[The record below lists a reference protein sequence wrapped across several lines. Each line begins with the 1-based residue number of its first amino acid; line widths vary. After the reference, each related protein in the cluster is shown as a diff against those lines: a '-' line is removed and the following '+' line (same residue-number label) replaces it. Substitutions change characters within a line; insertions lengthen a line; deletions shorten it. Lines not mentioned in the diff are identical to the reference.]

1 MTSGGTLEPWTLS
14 VVDWTEIVLPDRRRA
29 QHGDGGE
36 PALPVSGVEP
46 LAHDGDLLVGLAG
59 DEIGARGLGDDDL
72 RDSEMP
78 RQRPHLALEQIAE
91 RVDRRGVVGM
101 PG

>member
-14 VVDWTEIVLPDRRRA
+14 VVDWAEIVLPDRRRA

-46 LAHDGDLLVGLAG
+46 LAHDGDLLLGEAEGRDLGVAIAQEDPVENGVRAGIADPEVALVGLAG
-59 DEIGARGLGDDDL
+59 DEIGARGLG
-72 RDSEMP
+72 
-78 RQRPHLALEQIAE
+78 
-91 RVDRRGVVGM
+91 
-101 PG
+101 